1 METAKI
7 SNNIRLTCIT
17 DSLNFVL
24 VSHVLAIVNKQ
35 TASALLLEST
45 SSLIQPV
52 CRFTFFY
59 WSCTPNWWFQLFV
72 HNDHRIL
79 FLISL
84 LDDCSISHILPSS
97 IPIYFPVIYIE
108 RHLSPQL
115 SKLFGIWPCCCSLQA
130 PILRCSGHPAPIKA
144 KSHRGDTESHRI
156 WLNCFASSFSINFC
170 FFGSLASNAVFQTI
184 SINRQNKDT
193 KNDPGRGE
201 VTLRVF
207 THQINWLWPVLQF
220 WKARYLSQE
229 IWEPPSHT
237 SVWLAAHL
245 VRRQPDLS

>member
-1 METAKI
+1 MPDDRDHLKLCWAERNHENRPKVAWRPPRYPTIFAC
-7 SNNIRLTCIT
+7 LTCIT

-97 IPIYFPVIYIE
+97 IPTYFPVIYIE

-115 SKLFGIWPCCCSLQA
+115 SKFFGIWPCCSSL
-130 PILRCSGHPAPIKA
+130 
-144 KSHRGDTESHRI
+144 
-156 WLNCFASSFSINFC
+156 
-170 FFGSLASNAVFQTI
+170 
-184 SINRQNKDT
+184 
-193 KNDPGRGE
+193 
-201 VTLRVF
+201 
-207 THQINWLWPVLQF
+207 
-220 WKARYLSQE
+220 
-229 IWEPPSHT
+229 
-237 SVWLAAHL
+237 
-245 VRRQPDLS
+245 